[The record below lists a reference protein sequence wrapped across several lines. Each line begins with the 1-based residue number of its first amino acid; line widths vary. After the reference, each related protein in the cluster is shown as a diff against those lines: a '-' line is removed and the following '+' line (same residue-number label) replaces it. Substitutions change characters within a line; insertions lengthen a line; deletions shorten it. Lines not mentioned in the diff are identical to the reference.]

1 MSKAKEKLTVRQY
14 GEPKVRIENK
24 DEKNDCTNIVPHFL
38 PCVKSFPE
46 NAVENLQKEIFKRYR
61 KIDKLNQEI
70 NALGFLI
77 DKYVEGEEI

>member
-14 GEPKVRIENK
+14 GEPKGGKKIK
-24 DEKNDCTNIVPHFL
+24 DEKNDCTNIVTHFS